1 MASNNKPGQTWMAS
15 PSPLIMTAFFPKFSK
30 TQEENEMNRKQ
41 ELKQKLEELDRQI
54 LEAEKHL
61 PAHSVKPPIMQ
72 EIFELEDQR
81 EAISAQ
87 LKELEGK

>member
-1 MASNNKPGQTWMAS
+1 
-15 PSPLIMTAFFPKFSK
+15 
-30 TQEENEMNRKQ
+30 MNRKQ
-41 ELKQKLEELDRQI
+41 ELKQKLEELDKQI

-81 EAISAQ
+81 EAILAQ
-87 LKELEGK
+87 LKEFEAR

>member
-1 MASNNKPGQTWMAS
+1 MNK
-15 PSPLIMTAFFPKFSK
+15 I
-30 TQEENEMNRKQ
+30 Q
-41 ELKQKLEELDRQI
+41 ELRKKLEEIDQKI
-54 LEAEKHL
+54 LETEKHL

-81 EAISAQ
+81 EAILAQ

>member
-1 MASNNKPGQTWMAS
+1 MTSS
-15 PSPLIMTAFFPKFSK
+15 SPLILTAIFSPRFCK
-30 TQEENEMNRKQ
+30 TREENEMNRKQ
-41 ELKQKLEELDRQI
+41 ELKKKLEELDRQI
-54 LEAEKHL
+54 IEAEKHL

>member
-1 MASNNKPGQTWMAS
+1 MALS
-15 PSPLIMTAFFPKFSK
+15 SPLIMTAIFIPEFCK
-30 TQEENEMNRKQ
+30 THEENEMNRKQ
-41 ELKQKLEELDRQI
+41 ELKQKLEELDKQI

-81 EAISAQ
+81 EAILAQ
-87 LKELEGK
+87 LKELEAE

>member
-1 MASNNKPGQTWMAS
+1 MD
-15 PSPLIMTAFFPKFSK
+15 
-30 TQEENEMNRKQ
+30 RKQ
-41 ELKQKLEELDRQI
+41 ELKQKLEVLDKQI

-87 LKELEGK
+87 LRELEGQ

>member
-1 MASNNKPGQTWMAS
+1 VTS
-15 PSPLIMTAFFPKFSK
+15 
-30 TQEENEMNRKQ
+30 EEIAMNQKR
-41 ELKQKLEELDRQI
+41 ELQKKLEELDKQI

-72 EIFELEDQR
+72 EIFDLEDQR

>member
-1 MASNNKPGQTWMAS
+1 
-15 PSPLIMTAFFPKFSK
+15 
-30 TQEENEMNRKQ
+30 MNRKQ
-41 ELKQKLEELDRQI
+41 ELKKKLEELDKQI

-81 EAISAQ
+81 EAILAQ
-87 LKELEGK
+87 LKELEAK